1 MPQVFLSHNKK
12 DKTIVKRVG
21 DHLNRCLIKVWLDES
36 EMRGGSNISNEIAKG
51 IHGSNYF
58 IPFISNHYLQSN
70 WCLEE
75 LDRVSPYSLEKKIT
89 ILPVLLFQRSKLDF
103 SGLPEDRKILIE
115 NLLKRTKYLEIDKY
129 NINPGIE
136 SIADSLGKNEAIRFD
151 PIEEKTIDNV
161 TIQVIRFH
169 IQNGE
174 LPTTFLKTWDF
185 NIEEFLADDEKNRDN
200 RPILFNK
207 SVGFYGKGP
216 NWLFTAMAVPLKNLR
231 TVFVYN
237 TRTSDYICAYSMDK
251 NLIGE
256 VLKEV

>member
-1 MPQVFLSHNKK
+1 MPKVFLSHNSK
-12 DKTIVKRVG
+12 DKTIVKKVG

-89 ILPVLLFQRSKLDF
+89 ILPVLLLRISKLDF

-136 SIADSLGKNEAIRFD
+136 TIADSIGKNEAISFD
-151 PIEEKTIDNV
+151 PIEEKTIDN
-161 TIQVIRFH
+161 IKLQIIKFH
-169 IQNGE
+169 LNVKN
-174 LPTTFLKTWDF
+174 LPTSFLQTWDF
-185 NIEEFLADDEKNRDN
+185 DIEEFLADDNENPDN
-200 RPILFNK
+200 KPILHNLP
-207 SVGFYGKGP
+207 VGFNGPAP
-216 NWLFTAMAVPLKNLR
+216 NWLITAMTIPLKNRR
-231 TVFVYN
+231 TVFLYN
-237 TRTSDYICAYSMDK
+237 SRTSEYICAYSPDK
-251 NLIGE
+251 SIIGE
-256 VLKEV
+256 VLKS